1 MATTVSY
8 KGSTIATVSNN
19 TKTLETEGK
28 YLEADIILTDNTHIT
43 TLQSKSVT
51 PTESAQ
57 AVIPDSGYDGLSQV
71 DVGAISSTYVGTGV
85 SRQAAQTI
93 YPSSSD
99 QTIAADKY
107 LTGTQTIK
115 GVTTSN
121 ITAANIKKDVVVEV
135 GDSADSDR
143 ILSITGTYEGEQ
155 VVWTKS
161 AETLAHEDTV
171 LDENQQTWPA
181 TSPDTLLCPASDI
194 ISAAAILYNY
204 SGSTEYPYPAFVNFD
219 TYSWYTKALIV
230 TSTGQADVVNYDNGG
245 YRFDIFNPHPS
256 GAFYFYGQGQAGN
269 YTSFG
274 PNDTAEYKYLYCYG
288 GPSSDVHSTGVQV
301 GEGATSITFDN
312 LDDTNNIIYWACYY
326 VGDYMGRIDAS
337 TDYYRVIGV
346 VGTLAENGDWNCQGT
361 IMLSRP
367 EYHNDLF
374 MATLSNHSL
383 TINALGI
390 TTPPTQ
396 WEPSKT
402 ITGYFHQ
409 PGYYELTYV
418 TSNNPYQTKRVTPT
432 ATEQIITADSGYD
445 ALEKVIVGAASGGGG
460 STFSG
465 SFTTPSTGATK
476 NSISIPYSGNGFQ
489 VALSVFID
497 GGYGGNSTIAPGGV
511 ASIAMVKAD
520 YQIPTYSSNTSRRN
534 SSSVLAVIFNNSSD
548 ATRVT
553 YSYSVKNVSH
563 NANGA
568 SADPLMC
575 VQFTSNT
582 EFQYITYNGSQA
594 PGLLPN
600 KTYHYILTYSE

>member
-28 YLEADIILTDNTHIT
+28 YLEADIILTDNSHIT

-71 DVGAISSTYVGTGV
+71 DVGAISSTYVGSGV

-161 AETLAHEDTV
+161 AETLTHEDTF
-171 LDENQQTWPA
+171 LDENLTMLA
-181 TSPDTLLCPASDI
+181 TSPDTLLCSASDI
-194 ISAAAILYNY
+194 TAAVAILYNF
-204 SGSTEYPYPAFVNFD
+204 SGSAAIAYPAFVEFD
-219 TYSWYTKALIV
+219 THSWYTKALDFI
-230 TSTGQADVVNYDNGG
+230 SSGQAGEVSSIADYYHFDNL
-245 YRFDIFNPHPS
+245 NTHLP
-256 GAFYFYGQGQAGN
+256 GAFYRQAHTD
-269 YTSFG
+269 TSFG

-326 VGDYMGRIDAS
+326 VGYEYRITPS
-337 TDYYRVIGV
+337 TDYYRVLGV
-346 VGTLAENGDWNCQGT
+346 VGTLAENGSWNCQGT

-374 MATLSNHSL
+374 TATLSNHSL

-390 TTPPTQ
+390 TTPPSQ
-396 WEPSKT
+396 WEPSRT

-409 PGYYELTYV
+409 PGYYGLTYV

-445 ALEKVIVGAASGGGG
+445 ALEKVIVGAATGGGG

-476 NSISIPYSGNGFQ
+476 SSISIPYSGNGFP

-497 GGYGGNSTIAPGGV
+497 GGYGGNGTIAPGGI

-520 YQIPTYSSNTSRRN
+520 YQIPTYTSNTSRRN

-548 ATRVT
+548 ATQVT
-553 YSYSVKNVSH
+553 YGYSVRNVSH

-568 SADPLMC
+568 VADPLMC
-575 VQFTSNT
+575 VQFTRNT

-594 PGLLPN
+594 PGLLRN

>member
-28 YLEADIILTDNTHIT
+28 YLEADIVLTDNTHIT
-43 TLQSKSVT
+43 TLQTKSVT

-71 DVGAISSTYVGTGV
+71 DVGAISSTYVGSGV

-107 LTGTQTIK
+107 LTGAQTIK

-143 ILSITGTYEGEQ
+143 ILSITGTYEGEP

-161 AETLAHEDTV
+161 AETLTHDDTF
-171 LDENQQTWPA
+171 LDEIFETCLA

-194 ISAAAILYNY
+194 TSAVAILYNY
-204 SGSTEYPYPAFVNFD
+204 SGSAEYPYPAFVKFD
-219 TYSWYTKALIV
+219 TYSWYSKALV
-230 TSTGQADVVNYDNGG
+230 ATQQGTSIEVIYDDFNYHFDNS
-245 YRFDIFNPHPS
+245 NPHLP
-256 GAFYFYGQGQAGN
+256 GAFYRQAGN

-288 GPSSDVHSTGVQV
+288 GPSSDVHSTTVQV

-312 LDDTNNIIYWACYY
+312 LDDTNDIIYWTCSYGGYEGTIAS
-326 VGDYMGRIDAS
+326 S
-337 TDYYRVIGV
+337 TDYYRVIGI
-346 VGTLAENGDWNCQGT
+346 VGTPDENGGWNCQGT
-361 IMLSRP
+361 IMMSWP

-374 MATLSNHSL
+374 TATLSNHSL
-383 TINALGI
+383 TISALGI
-390 TTPPTQ
+390 TPVPPSPWITPT
-396 WEPSKT
+396 T

-432 ATEQIITADSGYD
+432 ATEQIITADNGYD
-445 ALEKVIVGAASGGGG
+445 ALEKVIVGAAAGSSS

-465 SFTTPSTGATK
+465 SFTTPSTGSTK
-476 NSISIPYSGNGFQ
+476 SSISIPYSGNGFP

-497 GGYGGNSTIAPGGV
+497 GGYGGNSTIAVGGV

-520 YQIPTYSSNTSRRN
+520 YQIPTYSSDTSRRN
-534 SSSVLAVIFNNSSD
+534 SSSVLAVRFNNSSD
-548 ATRVT
+548 ATQVT

-563 NANGA
+563 RANGA
-568 SADPLMC
+568 VAGYLTC

-582 EFQYITYNGSQA
+582 EFQYITYETSA

-600 KTYHYILTYSE
+600 RTYHYILTYSE

>member
-107 LTGTQTIK
+107 LTGAQTIK

-161 AETLAHEDTV
+161 AETLAHEDTF
-171 LDENQQTWPA
+171 LDKNLTMLA
-181 TSPDTLLCPASDI
+181 TSPDTLLCSASDI
-194 ISAAAILYNY
+194 IAAVAILYNF
-204 SGSTEYPYPAFVNFD
+204 SGSAANSYPAFVKFD
-219 TYSWYTKALIV
+219 TYSWYTKALEV
-230 TSTGQADVVNYDNGG
+230 TSYGQTNEVSYLADYYHFDNL
-245 YRFDIFNPHPS
+245 DKHLNTHLP
-256 GAFYFYGQGQAGN
+256 GAFYRQADTD
-269 YTSFG
+269 TSFG

-288 GPSSDVHSTGVQV
+288 GPSSDVHSTIVQV

-312 LDDTNNIIYWACYY
+312 LDDTNNIIYWDCSYGGY
-326 VGDYMGRIDAS
+326 EDRIRSS

-346 VGTLAENGDWNCQGT
+346 VGTLAENGSWNCQGT

-374 MATLSNHSL
+374 TATLSNHSL

-390 TTPPTQ
+390 TSTSPSP
-396 WEPSKT
+396 WEPSTT

-465 SFTTPSTGATK
+465 SFTTPSTGVIK
-476 NSISIPYSGNGFQ
+476 SNISIPYSGNGFP

-497 GGYGGNSTIAPGGV
+497 GGYGGNSTIAPGGI

-520 YQIPTYSSNTSRRN
+520 YQIPTYTSNTSRRN
-534 SSSVLAVIFNNSSD
+534 SSSVLAVMFNNSSD

-553 YSYSVKNVSH
+553 YAYSVKNVSH

-568 SADPLMC
+568 AGDPLLC

-582 EFQYITYNGSQA
+582 EFQYITSNGSAA

>member
-43 TLQSKSVT
+43 TLQSKSIT

-85 SRQAAQTI
+85 TRQAAQTI

-143 ILSITGTYEGEQ
+143 ILSITGTYEGEP

-161 AETLAHEDTV
+161 AETLTHEDTF
-171 LDENQQTWPA
+171 LDENLTMLA
-181 TSPDTLLCPASDI
+181 TSPDTLLCSASDI
-194 ISAAAILYNY
+194 TAAVAILYNF
-204 SGSTEYPYPAFVNFD
+204 SGSAANSYPAFVEFD
-219 TYSWYTKALIV
+219 TYSWYTKALDF
-230 TSTGQADVVNYDNGG
+230 TSYGQAGEVRSSADYYHFDNL
-245 YRFDIFNPHPS
+245 NTHLP
-256 GAFYFYGQGQAGN
+256 GAFYRQAHTD
-269 YTSFG
+269 TSFG

-326 VGDYMGRIDAS
+326 VGYEYRITSS
-337 TDYYRVIGV
+337 TDYYRVLGV
-346 VGTLAENGDWNCQGT
+346 VGTLAENGSWNCQGT

-374 MATLSNHSL
+374 TATLSNHSL